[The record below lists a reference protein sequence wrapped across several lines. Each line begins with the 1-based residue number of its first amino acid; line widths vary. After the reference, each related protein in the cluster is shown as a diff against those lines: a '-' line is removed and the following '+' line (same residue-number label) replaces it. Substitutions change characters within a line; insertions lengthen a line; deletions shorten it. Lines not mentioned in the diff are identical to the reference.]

1 MRNMPGRRPIA
12 AAKDC
17 LCGLPAPYQD
27 CCGRFHRGAAKAP
40 TAERLM
46 RSRFSAFGRGDEAYL
61 LRTWHPATRP
71 RLIGL
76 DPATRWVRLEVLQ
89 STDGSAFHTGGAVRF
104 RAHYLERGRV
114 GCLEEHSRFVV
125 LDGAWL
131 YVGPLGAGSGSP

>member
-1 MRNMPGRRPIA
+1 
-12 AAKDC
+12 
-17 LCGLPAPYQD
+17 
-27 CCGRFHRGAAKAP
+27 
-40 TAERLM
+40 M